1 MANLTGRQLD
11 AAVAERVM
19 GCSVKSRAAWPDGK
33 PLTHGVLAYKL
44 HDRDG
49 NEMPPHHSSVF
60 GWGWGTS
67 EDEAWSMVPSYSTSC
82 DAVATVRAEIE
93 RRGLQNHF
101 CSILDDMTNDD
112 PGMLIDA
119 WAFLNATPE
128 QQCRAALKAVEG
140 THA

>member
-1 MANLTGRQLD
+1 MADLQGRALD

-19 GCSVKSRAAWPDGK
+19 GWRKMRMGADINGRNDGDLLVSA
-33 PLTHGVLAYKL
+33 LTTESQEQAIRSQLPTMGRIPEYSLVPRY
-44 HDRDG
+44 
-49 NEMPPHHSSVF
+49 SSNYNAIC
-60 GWGWGTS
+60 
-67 EDEAWSMVPSYSTSC
+67 E
-82 DAVATVRAEIE
+82 VRAEIE

-140 THA
+140 AHA